1 MALRALWLVRHD
13 PAAGGAVLFS
23 RRYPTVETRA
33 KTFNGSTHVTVPDD
47 NAFLKALLFEL
58 RLTDQNFVEYRD
70 TCTRINKASVYA
82 VRTEGGDLWPVLAFQ
97 KSGLIYVCLPLV
109 EQALKPRPPLLSI
122 SGISQGLDL
131 LSGILDF
138 VSPSRKNEAEL
149 SAKIGQLRNL
159 LLQACPLGTPLQT
172 NLCSLNSSFDD
183 IQDFSTNR
191 DPKQPAWRTNTY
203 KGKPHVN
210 VCIAEKVKCMQYDK
224 RDVVDMWQVY
234 GTVTCKCD
242 IEGAAPNVTLS
253 LNLPTNGSPL
263 QDILVHHCVT
273 SLDSAMLMASSVD
286 ALDDSAFSGPY
297 KFPFIPPSDSFNLC
311 SYTSQVPVP
320 PILGRYQL
328 NEEGSQLKLTVNL
341 KLHESI
347 KNTFEYCEARI
358 PFFNRGPIAH
368 LEYKVSYGQLDLS
381 REKSLLVWVIGQKF
395 PKSLEISLTG
405 TVTFGTLSEEHPT
418 DIICTGNT
426 AYVKLYFRIPDFTLT
441 GCYVDQHSVQLFS
454 PGKPKINA
462 SRELISSDYY
472 IWNSKASA
480 PIVYKTLFTNE

>member
-1 MALRALWLVRHD
+1 LCLRDVL
-13 PAAGGAVLFS
+13 GGSSIKTLLFLCP
-23 RRYPTVETRA
+23 RRYPTVEVRA
-33 KTFNGSTHVTVPDD
+33 KSFNGSTHVTVPEDD
-47 NAFLKALLFEL
+47 AFLKALLFEL

-70 TCTRINKASVYA
+70 TCTRLDTSPVYS
-82 VRTEGGDLWPVLAFQ
+82 VRTEGGDLWPVVAFQ
-97 KSGLIYVCLPLV
+97 KSDLIYACLPLV
-109 EQALKPRPPLLSI
+109 EEALKPQPSILSI

-131 LSGILDF
+131 LIGILDYI
-138 VSPSRKNEAEL
+138 SPSRKNEAEL
-149 SAKIGQLRNL
+149 SSRVGQLRNL

-172 NLCSLNSSFDD
+172 NLRSLNSSFDD
-183 IQDFSTNR
+183 IQDFSTHS

-203 KGKPHVN
+203 KGKPHVT
-210 VCIAEKVKCMQYDK
+210 VCISEKVKCMQYNQ
-224 RDVVDMWQVY
+224 RDVMDVWQVY

-263 QDILVHHCVT
+263 QDIVVHHCVT
-273 SLDSAMLMASSVD
+273 SLDSAMLMSSSID
-286 ALDDSAFSGPY
+286 SSDDSAFSGPY
-297 KFPFIPPSDSFNLC
+297 KFPFIPPSDSFDLC

-320 PILGRYQL
+320 PILGCYQL
-328 NEEGSQLKLTVNL
+328 NEEGSQLKYSVNL

-347 KNTFEYCEARI
+347 KNAFDYCEARL
-358 PFFNRGPIAH
+358 PFFNRGPITH

-405 TVTFGTLSEEHPT
+405 TVTFGPKTEETPT
-418 DIICTGNT
+418 DIICIGNT

-454 PGKPKINA
+454 PGKPKINS
-462 SRELISSDYY
+462 SRELISCDYY

-480 PIVYKTLFTNE
+480 PIMYKTLFA